1 MLFTG
6 YYDSFIQILGE
17 TAWWHTAPKSAQI
30 TDVSCNAVNIA
41 PSALQVLGAVG
52 WAVNVNWRL
61 RWHRSAC
68 ACMGRAGSASL
79 GCGLGPRAF
88 VGTLASL
95 GCGLGP
101 RAFVGTLR
109 E

>member
-41 PSALQVLGAVG
+41 PSALQVLGG
-52 WAVNVNWRL
+52 PRL
-61 RWHRSAC
+61 APMRSA
-68 ACMGRAGSASL
+68 
-79 GCGLGPRAF
+79 GLSTLIGDCDGIDQHEHAW
-88 VGTLASL
+88 VGEAAR
-95 GCGLGP
+95 P
-101 RAFVGTLR
+101 WVA
-109 E
+109 